1 MTRRH
6 ELLDEDGNVLAPP
19 EPGTDTANA
28 IYLMEYA
35 RKRGFRV
42 GPTLKV
48 GDVVLQ
54 VVDLRQ
60 AAQQSKADTVPDIE
74 PGSDMAVLLGGE

>member
-6 ELLDEDGNVLAPP
+6 EITDEDGNELAPP
-19 EPGTDTANA
+19 EPGTDAANI
-28 IYLMEYA
+28 IYLLEYA
-35 RKRGFRV
+35 RRRGFRI

-48 GDVVLQ
+48 GETVLQ

-60 AAQQSKADTVPDIE
+60 AAQQAQPDAAPDVE
-74 PGSDMAVLLGGE
+74 PGSDMAVLLGGD